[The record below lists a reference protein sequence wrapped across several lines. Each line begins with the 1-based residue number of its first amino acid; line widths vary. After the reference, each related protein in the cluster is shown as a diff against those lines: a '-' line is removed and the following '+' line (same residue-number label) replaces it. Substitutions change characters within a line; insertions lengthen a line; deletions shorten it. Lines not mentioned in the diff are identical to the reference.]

1 MAKYIAHSS
10 IDERG
15 NIIGGEAGDQTAKE
29 VCIRTMY
36 FSSWDMVLRIENEKV
51 RTQFANNMIDLAKNN
66 NVGYDQG
73 QRNSL
78 LAQAKK
84 VNFDFSKITTKC
96 ECDCSSA
103 ITACVLG
110 AIHKVLGEESYNKA
124 YKVLVVEGNS
134 ATTSTLK
141 SRMSKLTNIDLKV
154 SVFTASA
161 YVNDTA
167 KAVFGDIYNKAGS
180 HVICYI
186 DDGVKKEDKKTD
198 STKIDSAMSLN
209 KSLAGTYKTTSNL
222 HLRKGAGKNKDSIV
236 VIPKGTEVKNYGY
249 YTSVENVK
257 WLLIQVTVKN
267 VVYTGFSSSNYL
279 KKA

>member
-15 NIIGGEAGDQTAKE
+15 KIIGGEAGDQTAKE

-51 RTQFANNMIDLAKNN
+51 RTQFANNMIDLAKND

-84 VNFDFSKITTKC
+84 VNFDFSKIKTKC

-110 AIHKVLGEESYNKA
+110 AIHKVLGEEAYNKA

-167 KAVFGDIYNKAGS
+167 KSVFGDIYNKAGS

-186 DDGVKKEDKKTD
+186 DDGVKREATKKD
-198 STKIDSAMSLN
+198 STKIDSARSLD
-209 KSLAGTYKTTSNL
+209 KSLAGTYKTTSDL
-222 HLRKGAGKNKDSIV
+222 HLRKGAGKTKDSIV
-236 VIPKGTEVKNYGY
+236 VIPNGTKVRNYGY
-249 YTSVENVK
+249 YTSVDSVK
-257 WLLIQVTVKN
+257 WLLIQVTVKD
-267 VVYTGFSSSNYL
+267 VVYTGFSSSKYL
-279 KKA
+279 KEV